1 MFFFPFL
8 GLERGA
14 GGLICSSICCQL
26 YDADD
31 YAVVAPSSNL
41 VDFRRN
47 PYVRVKKERKESK
60 PSDSNTKREKRKRN
74 QISEQ
79 KIAQQKAIRGPII
92 RKDKQT
98 NLLLSR
104 LYWLGGSEGWNQK
117 RERNKNNKQEF
128 KTYSEKKYKKY
139 ILFTIYQLKD
149 EALTKRHKKQNYF
162 MREQTN
168 KTKKLTKISE
178 VSQHYGKL
186 HTGAHIWIKV
196 L

>member
-1 MFFFPFL
+1 MCMFFFPFL
-8 GLERGA
+8 GLERGRA
-14 GGLICSSICCQL
+14 GSSARSICCQL

-92 RKDKQT
+92 RKDKQFYSY
-98 NLLLSR
+98 LVCIGLVEVK
-104 LYWLGGSEGWNQK
+104 GGIK
-117 RERNKNNKQEF
+117 REKEIKTTNRNLRPTRRKSTKN
-128 KTYSEKKYKKY
+128 
-139 ILFTIYQLKD
+139 
-149 EALTKRHKKQNYF
+149 
-162 MREQTN
+162 
-168 KTKKLTKISE
+168 ISCLQ
-178 VSQHYGKL
+178 VN
-186 HTGAHIWIKV
+186 
-196 L
+196 